1 MSTLGV
7 EGGGKIRALRAGK
20 GLPRASVKYAH
31 NTEMCYED
39 Y

>member
-7 EGGGKIRALRAGK
+7 EGGGKIRALCAGK
-20 GLPRASVKYAH
+20 GLPRALVKYDQ